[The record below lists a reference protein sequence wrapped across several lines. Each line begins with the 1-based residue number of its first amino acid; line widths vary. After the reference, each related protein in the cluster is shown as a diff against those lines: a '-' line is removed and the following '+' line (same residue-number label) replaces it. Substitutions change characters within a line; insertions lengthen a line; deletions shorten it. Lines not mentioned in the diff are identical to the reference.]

1 MIFDWKTEIHRYN
14 RYFENIGKVT
24 GRKDLRSLTGLT
36 VTFFV
41 ISFFAFLAI
50 KPTFVIVT
58 GLTREIKD
66 KKEIDDKLQKKIASL
81 VAAQEEYSLNENR
94 FYLLDQALPETSE
107 FPAFIMNT
115 EKEAVACNVQIQ
127 SFTINKII
135 LTGAKGTGSF
145 DFDLTA
151 TGNYQDLRIFLGKFE
166 QLRRIA
172 SLESIS
178 FGKTKKT
185 VNEPSK
191 IRLNISGTVSFYEK

>member
-1 MIFDWKTEIHRYN
+1 MTW
-14 RYFENIGKVT
+14 
-24 GRKDLRSLTGLT
+24 LT

-41 ISFFAFLAI
+41 ISFFAFFAI
-50 KPTFVIVT
+50 KPTFIIIT

-66 KKEIDDKLQKKIASL
+66 KRELDDKFQKKITTL

-107 FPAFIMNT
+107 FPSFIMNT
-115 EKEAVACNVQIQ
+115 EKEAASCNVKIQ
-127 SFTINKII
+127 SFTINKIL
-135 LTGAKGTGSF
+135 LTGAKESSF

-151 TGNYQDLRIFLGKFE
+151 TGSYQDLRIFLGKFE
-166 QLRRIA
+166 QLRRVV

-191 IRLNISGTVSFYEK
+191 IRLNMSGKVSFY